1 VGDLEWFKSPSPL
14 GEGFR
19 VRQRTRKRAN
29 KGVIKGILRIDRYQ
43 HMKRFLGF
51 VKKEFLHIFR
61 DYRTLIILFGIPAA
75 QILIFG
81 FAVSTDIK
89 NAGVAFL
96 DLSKDE
102 ITQKLSDKIISSGFF
117 IKTDNL
123 LNYNDID
130 RIFRKGKTKAV
141 IVFEEGFGSRLI
153 KEGRASLSIIA
164 DGSEPNVATLVT
176 NYTMAIVND
185 FSRELNGANK
195 VNSIL
200 IQPEVKM
207 FYNPELKSHFM
218 FVPGVITLILILICA
233 LMTSVT
239 ITREKEFGTMEVLLV
254 SPLKPVQIVLG
265 KVTPYFLLSFINV
278 NLILVMSWL
287 VFGLPVKGSI
297 VLLLLESML
306 YILMSLSL
314 GILIST
320 VSSTMQQ
327 AIFISFI
334 GLMLP
339 TILLSGFI
347 FPIENMPK
355 IYDYVSMI
363 MPPRYFIIIIKSI
376 MIKGT
381 GLLFVWKETLILFLM
396 TILFIGISVRKFKVR
411 LE

>member
-1 VGDLEWFKSPSPL
+1 M
-14 GEGFR
+14 
-19 VRQRTRKRAN
+19 N
-29 KGVIKGILRIDRYQ
+29 
-43 HMKRFLGF
+43 RFLGF
-51 VKKEFLHIFR
+51 VRKEFLHIFR
-61 DYRTLIILFGIPAA
+61 DYRTLFILFGIPVA

-81 FAVSTDIK
+81 YAVSMDIK
-89 NAGVAFL
+89 NAGIAFL
-96 DLSKDE
+96 DLSNDE
-102 ITQKLSDKIISSGFF
+102 ITQKLSDKIVSSGFF
-117 IKTDNL
+117 IKTEDL

-130 RIFRKGKTKAV
+130 RVLKKGKTKAV
-141 IVFEEGFGSRLI
+141 IIFEENFSQRLI
-153 KEGRASLSIIA
+153 KEGKASLSIIA
-164 DGSEPNVATLVT
+164 DGSEPNTATLIT
-176 NYTMAIVND
+176 NYTTAIVND
-185 FSRELNGANK
+185 FNMEIAPAALPGAIRI
-195 VNSIL
+195 V
-200 IQPEVKM
+200 PEVKM
-207 FYNPELKSHFM
+207 FYNPNLQSHYM

-254 SPLKPVQIVLG
+254 SPLRPIQIILG

-278 NLILVMSWL
+278 LLIIAMSWL

-297 VLLLLESML
+297 VLLLAESML

-327 AIFISFI
+327 AIFISLI

-355 IYDYVSMI
+355 VYDYVSMI
-363 MPPRYFIIIIKSI
+363 VPPRYFIIIIKNI

-381 GLLFVWKETLILFLM
+381 GLMYIWKETLILTAM
-396 TILFIGISVRKFKVR
+396 TIVFIGISVRKFKIR